1 MAESRPSVRRRRLA
15 ATLVRLREEAGKT
28 PEQAAER
35 IGCHRSKISRI
46 ENARLGISLGELRDL
61 LMFYGIEDAQFIE
74 GLVDLA
80 RKGNERGWTR
90 HLGTTLP
97 SYADHID
104 YEQTADYI
112 RSYQPLLIPGL
123 FQTPDYA
130 RALYRTNPEMIS
142 LEGVEKLVETRM
154 RRQAVLDEPG
164 APRICVIEGEA
175 ALRSQVG
182 GSKVM
187 GPQLDRLVEL
197 ADRPNIEMQVLPL
210 NTGAHVGLIGAFVLF
225 GFPTPA
231 FSDVVCVEHVTG
243 SLHMETPEETGRYT
257 LAFDSL
263 RSAALSP
270 ADSSELIQQIR
281 HELQLTEG
289 RGDHHAYP

>member
-1 MAESRPSVRRRRLA
+1 MVEPRPTVRRRRLA
-15 ATLVRLREEAGKT
+15 ATLVKLREEAGKS
-28 PEQAAER
+28 PEEAAER

-61 LMFYGIEDAQFIE
+61 LTFYEVDDSAFVED
-74 GLVDLA
+74 LVNLA
-80 RKGNERGWTR
+80 RRGGERGWTR
-90 HLGTTLP
+90 HLGATLP

-112 RSYQPLLIPGL
+112 RSFQPLLIAGL

-130 RALYRTNPEMIS
+130 RELYRANPEMLS
-142 LEGVEKLVETRM
+142 SKRVDDLVDMRMQRQQVLE
-154 RRQAVLDEPG
+154 QDN

-182 GSKVM
+182 GSTVM
-187 GPQLDRLVEL
+187 GPQLDNLL
-197 ADRPNIEMQVLPL
+197 KIAGRPNVEIQVLPL
-210 NTGAHVGLIGAFVLF
+210 GAGAHVGLVGAFVLF

-243 SLHMETPEETGRYT
+243 TLHMETPEETGRYT

-270 ADSSELIQQIR
+270 VDSLDLIQR
-281 HELQLTEG
+281 VRREL
-289 RGDHHAYP
+289 

>member
-1 MAESRPSVRRRRLA
+1 MVESRPTVRRRRLA
-15 ATLVRLREEAGKT
+15 AVLVQLREEAGKT
-28 PEQAAER
+28 PDEAAER

-61 LMFYGIEDAQFIE
+61 LMFYGVEDQKYVETMAN
-74 GLVDLA
+74 LA
-80 RKGNERGWTR
+80 RRGSEPGWTR
-90 HLGTTLP
+90 HLGATLP

-112 RSYQPLLIPGL
+112 RSWQPFLIAGL

-130 RALYRTNPEMIS
+130 RALYRANPEMFS
-142 LEGVEKLVETRM
+142 KKQVDEFVDTRM
-154 RRQAVLDEPG
+154 QRQEVLERGTP
-164 APRICVIEGEA
+164 PRIVVIEGEA

-182 GSKVM
+182 GPKIM
-187 GPQLDRLVEL
+187 GPQLDQLLELSDRSNVE
-197 ADRPNIEMQVLPL
+197 IQVLPL
-210 NTGAHVGLIGAFVLF
+210 NAGAHVGMTGAFVVF

-243 SLHMETPEETGRYT
+243 TLHMETPEETRSYT

-270 ADSSELIQQIR
+270 VDSLDLIQQVR
-281 HELQLTEG
+281 REL
-289 RGDHHAYP
+289 